1 MPAPTKDLK
10 DYSIIELNHVA
21 LDVADVPASEQFYG
35 EVLGLPIL
43 PRPDFNF
50 PGALFRLGVTQ
61 ELHLIGNRDRPIVQR
76 SGHFAL
82 LVSDIEAAAERL
94 RIAGVEFR
102 GPKPR
107 PDGALQIFTS
117 DPDGN
122 TIELCANLPG

>member
-1 MPAPTKDLK
+1 VENVNDNVAKIEQDPSALTPTLLA
-10 DYSIIELNHVA
+10 YA
-21 LDVADVPASEQFYG
+21 LCAIAQQTF
-35 EVLGLPIL
+35 
-43 PRPDFNF
+43 F
-50 PGALFRLGVTQ
+50 
-61 ELHLIGNRDRPIVQR
+61 HLIGNRDRPIGQR